1 MREMGL
7 LLGYRI
13 LPEVGLTSGLGQR
26 SLFFSPYFLSHFIY
40 SLCQKNVILKIL
52 GKIIKEVK

>member
-26 SLFFSPYFLSHFIY
+26 SLFFPLIFFLILFTPSVKKKCH
-40 SLCQKNVILKIL
+40 SKNFRKDY
-52 GKIIKEVK
+52 